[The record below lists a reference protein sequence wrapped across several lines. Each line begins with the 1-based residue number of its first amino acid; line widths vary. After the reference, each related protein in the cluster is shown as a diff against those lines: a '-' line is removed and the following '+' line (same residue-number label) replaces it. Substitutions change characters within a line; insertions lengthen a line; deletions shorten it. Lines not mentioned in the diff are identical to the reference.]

1 VAEKKSASSPKPKH
15 TPAASVKTKVATDP
29 IARPVATSPSLSGVT
44 SSDIGGPVEATHQ
57 SRDTR
62 RTVTYI
68 VGAVVALIVVVLVIF
83 AVLIYGYR
91 SDSSTV
97 RAVSAVVPYPAME
110 VGNSLVSYHEY
121 LFEMASIKQYY
132 ESQSSANGQTP
143 INFNSTAGKAQLVQL
158 RKQILAQLKSDEVT
172 RQLISKNKIVVTN
185 ADLTTQYNQLVKS
198 AGGEAKLKD
207 VLTKVYGWNTN
218 DLKTKLKFQLQTQAL
233 AAKITNNP
241 SVDAQAKAKAQDVL
255 NQLNAGGDFATLAK
269 KYSQD
274 SSAANGGDL
283 GFISKGQTGDTALE
297 TTAFSQTA
305 GQVSGLVKSQ
315 YGYEIIKTVEFNADK
330 TQVHADEIL
339 IKAVDFNDY
348 LAQQVKAT
356 KSTIYIKS

>member
-1 VAEKKSASSPKPKH
+1 MAEKKSASSPKPKH
-15 TPAASVKTKVATDP
+15 TPAAKARTRVATDP
-29 IARPVATSPSLSGVT
+29 IALPVSPSIAGVK
-44 SSDIGGPVEATHQ
+44 SSAIGGPVETPRPP
-57 SRDTR
+57 RDNR
-62 RTVTYI
+62 RTISYI
-68 VGAVVALIVVVLVIF
+68 VGAVVAVIVVVLVIF
-83 AVLIYGYR
+83 GVLIYGYR

-97 RAVSAVVPYPAME
+97 RTVSAIVPYPAMR
-110 VGNSLVSYHEY
+110 VGNDLVSYHEY

-143 INFNSTAGKAQLVQL
+143 VDFNSTAGKAQLEQL

-172 RQLISKNKIVVTN
+172 RQLIAKNKIVVTN
-185 ADLTTQYNQLVKS
+185 AQLTSQYNQLVKS

-233 AAKITNNP
+233 SAKITNDP
-241 SVDAQAKAKAQDVL
+241 SIDAQAKAKAQDVL
-255 NQLNAGGDFATLAK
+255 NQLKAGADFATLAK

-297 TTAFSQTA
+297 TTAFGQQP

-356 KSTIYIKS
+356 KSVVYIKS